1 MDEKQGRIE
10 EHFEY
15 VDQNLCAPH
24 QDFVEQH
31 EYLLED
37 FHAVTGVS
45 HNGSSLRQIL
55 VDFVGTHQI
64 PEGHGED

>member
-15 VDQNLCAPH
+15 VDQNLCAPYRG
-24 QDFVEQH
+24 FVGQH

-37 FHAVTGVS
+37 FHAVTDAS

-55 VDFVGTHQI
+55 VDFVGNHQT
-64 PEGHGED
+64 PEEHGGD